1 MIFDSFFMG
10 TSQKFPQFTKTTH
23 LKDGLFS

>member
-10 TSQKFPQFTKTTH
+10 TSQKFPGAAKATR